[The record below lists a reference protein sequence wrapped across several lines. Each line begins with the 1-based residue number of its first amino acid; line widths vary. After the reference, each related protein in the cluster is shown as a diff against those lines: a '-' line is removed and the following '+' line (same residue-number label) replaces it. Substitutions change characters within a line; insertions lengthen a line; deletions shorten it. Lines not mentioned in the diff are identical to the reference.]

1 MALKAGTHRGPYEI
15 LSQVGAG
22 GMGEVYKARDTR
34 LNRVVAIK
42 VLPPHLADRPD
53 VRERFEREARTIAA
67 LSHPHICVLY
77 DVGEEDG
84 AYFLVMEHVEG
95 ETLAARLERGP
106 LPVDQ
111 VLRYASELADALDRA
126 HRHGALHRDIKPANI
141 MITRAGSKLLDFGL
155 AKLKEAG
162 RPDIFLSQRR
172 TESNVLTD
180 QGMILGTLH
189 YMAPEQVEGRV
200 DELDARTDI
209 FAFGAVVYEMATGTK
224 AFSGKSQASVMAAI
238 LKEDPPPMSSLQPM
252 TPPALDR
259 AVRKCLAKEPE
270 RRWQTASDLR
280 DELKWIADGGAEKAV
295 APPARKRRNYR
306 EFVAWGVAGAAV
318 LAATALAVPFFRA
331 PSTSGQLIR
340 FSIAPPSESAIGTMP
355 LAVSRDGTRVAF
367 GARDENGSA
376 SLIWVRSLD
385 SPTHRPLPG
394 TEGVSSLFWSPD
406 GAFIGFVAGGK
417 LKTVPVAGG
426 PVRVLADAY
435 PRGGTWNPEGT
446 LVFTPNRN
454 GGLARISSAGGTAT
468 VVTIPNVSRGEH
480 AHRFPQFLPDGRH
493 FLFLAD
499 TNDEK
504 TCGVYVGSLD
514 STEPKRVLTT
524 DLNVSYTTPGY
535 LLFVQGR
542 ALMAQPFD
550 ADRFELSGEPSVV
563 ADGIAINQTANT
575 ATFSVSEHG
584 VLAYASE
591 GANPTRLTWFDRAG
605 KDLGVIEAPAGASA
619 PELSPDGNR
628 MAVEVGG
635 GSKPND
641 IWLLELARGMS
652 NPLTT
657 NSANE
662 RHARWSPD
670 GRRVLFQ
677 SNREGGV
684 YQLYEKPSS
693 GAGTEEL
700 LFRDA
705 VRKYPTDWSSDG
717 KFVAYTGFGFDAATT
732 ADLWILPMAM
742 GRPESA
748 DTRKPVPYLRT
759 GFDETQARISPDMR
773 WMAYVSNESTRDEVY
788 ISTFPTA
795 GDRVPVST
803 SGGIQPRWRRD
814 AKELFYLSRGR
825 IMAVPLGGGPTLDV
839 GAPTALFGVR
849 VQGPGNS
856 SSPYRPYFYD
866 VTADGQRFVVNVPT
880 AGEALPI
887 TVVLNWTAGLKK

>member
-162 RPDIFLSQRR
+162 RPDIFLSQRL

-209 FAFGAVVYEMATGTK
+209 FAFGAVVYEMATGKK

-259 AVRKCLAKEPE
+259 VVRKCLAKEPE

-280 DELKWIADGGAEKAV
+280 DELKWIADGGAEKAI
-295 APPARKRRNYR
+295 APPARARRNYR
-306 EFVAWGVAGAAV
+306 EDVAWGVAGAAV
-318 LAATALAVPFFRA
+318 LAAIALAVPSFRG
-331 PSTSGQLIR
+331 PSTSGQPIR
-340 FSIAPPSESAIGTMP
+340 FPIIPPSESPAGTMP

-367 GARDENGSA
+367 GAREENGRA
-376 SLIWVRSLD
+376 GLVWVRSLD
-385 SPTHRPLPG
+385 SPTARPLPG
-394 TEGVSSLFWSPD
+394 TEGVASLFWSPD
-406 GAFIGFVAGGK
+406 GAFIGFVARGK

-446 LVFTPNRN
+446 LVFTPNLN

-468 VVTIPNVSRGEH
+468 VVTIPNVSRGERS
-480 AHRFPQFLPDGRH
+480 HRFPQFLPDGRH

-499 TNDEK
+499 TSDQK
-504 TCGVYVGSLD
+504 TSGVYIGSLD
-514 STEPKRVLTT
+514 SAETKRVLTT
-524 DLNVSYTTPGY
+524 GLNVSYTAPGY
-535 LLFVQGR
+535 LLFIQGR
-542 ALMAQPFD
+542 ALMARPFD

-563 ADGIAINQTANT
+563 ADEIAISQTSNT

-584 VLAYASE
+584 VLAYASQ
-591 GANPTRLTWFDRAG
+591 GSNPTRLTWFDRTG

-635 GSKPND
+635 GSEPND
-641 IWLLELARGMS
+641 IWLLEMARGTYK
-652 NPLTT
+652 PLTT

-662 RHARWSPD
+662 RHARWSHD

-677 SNREGGV
+677 SNRDGGV

-705 VRKYPTDWSSDG
+705 VRNTLLTGLRMGGLSPT
-717 KFVAYTGFGFDAATT
+717 
-732 ADLWILPMAM
+732 
-742 GRPESA
+742 R
-748 DTRKPVPYLRT
+748 
-759 GFDETQARISPDMR
+759 
-773 WMAYVSNESTRDEVY
+773 VSVSTRRPRQTCGSCRWPWAAPSRQTRGNRCRTCGRAFTRRRLE
-788 ISTFPTA
+788 SHRTCGGWPTSRTSRHA
-795 GDRVPVST
+795 KRST
-803 SGGIQPRWRRD
+803 SRRSRR
-814 AKELFYLSRGR
+814 LVISCRFRRGR
-825 IMAVPLGGGPTLDV
+825 STATLAERREGAVLPVIGRTDHGGPV
-839 GAPTALFGVR
+839 GRRSDSRRWSVNRSLRRTPAAG
-849 VQGPGNS
+849 GWGDS
-856 SSPYRPYFYD
+856 SRPYRPYSYD
-866 VTADGQRFVVNVPT
+866 VTADSQRFVVNVPT
-880 AGEALPI
+880 AGEALPSPSSS
-887 TVVLNWTAGLKK
+887 TGLPG